1 MVKILMIDLV
11 DIRKQIK
18 DGIFTTYLSNGIIYL
33 KNNKTDEHVA
43 IGSYTVVEEKIYADG
58 KLCML
63 KTNNLPNKEPDEV
76 NTWVEHLE

>member
-1 MVKILMIDLV
+1 MKIIMVDLV

-18 DGIFTTYLSNGIIYL
+18 NGIFTTYLSRGIIYL
-33 KNNKTDEHVA
+33 KNNKTDEQVA

-58 KLCML
+58 KLYIL

-76 NTWVEHLE
+76 NT